1 MKSLAIDDSLH
12 PLLFIGAYRDHEENS
27 RLPLSLGIDY
37 ISQSGVKLEFL
48 QLSTLNLSQ
57 TTQLIADVLSLDTQK
72 ISTLANYIHDK
83 TKGNPFFIQ
92 EIIDHLYQEKQL
104 VFDANL
110 LIWTWDLAE
119 IRRLNLTDSI
129 IDLMIKKIR
138 RLSFPAQELLQVAA
152 CIGMDFDS
160 EFLSKIQGQSP
171 EDCLVLLRELISEE
185 LILLVNQINTST
197 DDIPA
202 EKRIYCN
209 EFKFSHD
216 YIQQAAYSL
225 IPSEK
230 RARLHQIIGNAILE
244 NEYLL
249 QQDHYGFGGIN
260 QLNWG
265 QSLLKHQKD
274 RDKLAK
280 LNLDAARKA
289 KATAAHAVALKYL
302 ERGITLLGEQGW
314 KRQYQLSLT
323 LHEEA
328 AGVAYLCGEINLM
341 RFYSQG
347 VLFNAKTLLEKANVY
362 EILITSQIAKN
373 QLSLALETGLV
384 VLSDLGIEIPKKPK
398 LINIWLEL
406 STVKWMLFVTPIES
420 LSQLPFMTNANSLA
434 AMRILKV
441 LASAA
446 YLTDSYLHSFLLCKG
461 VQLSIHYGNCPESAF
476 IYAAYGITLSSLVRN
491 TKKSYQFGQLA
502 SSLVEHHPFKRLST
516 KVTLIVNTFTRHWQ
530 QHLQQT
536 ITPLMKG
543 YYSGLENG
551 DFEYAAHCA
560 NVYSNHSFFLGKPL
574 EQLAHEMTVFEETFK
589 SLKQKIPLNHCQ
601 LYHQTIL
608 NLMGKSK
615 NPCQLFGSS
624 DDEKATLSNYKK
636 NDNKGSIFRFSC
648 LKLIL
653 CYLFEDYEQA
663 FEHCRLAQQYLAGG
677 NGSMFFCNLNFYD
690 SLLQFSRYHSRSD
703 KKKLLHI
710 IKRNQQNLKQ
720 WSKDCPSNF
729 LHKYYLIEAE
739 RNRILDHSVAA
750 MENYELAIE
759 LAKSNEY
766 LSEQALALELA
777 GKFYLGIG
785 KKIIGKYHLQ
795 EAISL
800 YQIWGADAK
809 VSQLQSK
816 FKELFSSQ
824 YNPAKEVKSVEHNLS
839 ETLELKTVLKASKAF
854 SQEVMLDKLFIKLI
868 SIIIENVGAQR
879 GVILLEKDGNL
890 WVEAEGNIS
899 QENTV
904 IRHSLLLE
912 ESHSVPQSII
922 NYVKR
927 TKEMVIL
934 EDSRINRY
942 FNNDPYIIE
951 RQARSVLCM
960 PLMTQGNLIG
970 LLYLENNLTPN
981 TFTKERS
988 QILQLLS
995 SQMAIAL
1002 ENAKVYERLSTLNT
1016 ELTQEIKVRQDA
1028 ERLLRD
1034 SEVRFRLIA
1043 ESSPIPLL
1051 ITRIGDGIILYVN
1064 DAAASKLG
1072 QSIDQLLNTPSDRFI
1087 LNLEDLEAMLN
1098 RLREGKKVE
1107 DWEVAAQTA
1116 TKEVVWIAVSMRT
1129 LVFNQEPAV
1138 MSAFYDVTDRKK
1150 AEEALREQGSFLRL
1164 VLDNIPQL
1172 IFWKDRNS
1180 RFLGC
1185 NKNWASAVGLS
1196 HPDEIFDKTDEELFA
1211 SSQNV
1216 ESYLE
1221 QDRRVI
1227 ETGIPELHMIEH
1239 QRRNN
1244 QDYWY
1249 DTNKIAIRDSYCNI
1263 VGILGTV
1270 ENITERKRAESE
1282 KAKFTKKLAEK
1293 NTDLQEA
1300 RDQLAHYS
1308 RTLEENVEA
1317 RTRELSQ
1324 TLEVLKATQAKLL
1337 FENEL
1342 LRKEEQG
1349 SSYDYQIG
1357 GSLPMDAPTYV
1368 VRTADRRLYQ
1378 ALKQGK
1384 FCYVLNPRQMGKSS
1398 LMVRMIKRL
1407 QYEGYPCF
1415 ALDMTLIGSAS
1426 INVNQ
1431 WYKGLMVQLWH
1442 GFELTDQINFKA
1454 WWKQQENLSPVQCL
1468 GKFFQEILLQHIHSE
1483 HIFIF
1488 IDEIDSVLGLNFPAN
1503 DFFALIRACFNQR
1516 SLNPDYQ
1523 RLSFALF
1530 GVATPSK
1537 LLDDPQRT
1545 PFNIGQAIHLEG
1557 FKEHEAQPLLPG
1569 LGQQLRN
1576 PQIVLKTLLAWT
1588 NGQPFLTQKLCH
1600 LIRNNLTTIETNAE
1614 VECIEKLVYSHIIE
1628 HWESQ
1633 DEPEHLKTIRDRLT
1647 TSPYIIQLLKLY
1659 QQVLELGELESCDS
1673 ETERELLLSGIV
1685 SKQQG
1690 KLRVN
1695 NRIYATIFNSSW
1707 LRKTLDNL

>member
-1 MKSLAIDDSLH
+1 MS
-12 PLLFIGAYRDHEENS
+12 
-27 RLPLSLGIDY
+27 
-37 ISQSGVKLEFL
+37 
-48 QLSTLNLSQ
+48 
-57 TTQLIADVLSLDTQK
+57 
-72 ISTLANYIHDK
+72 
-83 TKGNPFFIQ
+83 
-92 EIIDHLYQEKQL
+92 
-104 VFDANL
+104 
-110 LIWTWDLAE
+110 
-119 IRRLNLTDSI
+119 
-129 IDLMIKKIR
+129 
-138 RLSFPAQELLQVAA
+138 
-152 CIGMDFDS
+152 
-160 EFLSKIQGQSP
+160 
-171 EDCLVLLRELISEE
+171 
-185 LILLVNQINTST
+185 
-197 DDIPA
+197 
-202 EKRIYCN
+202 
-209 EFKFSHD
+209 
-216 YIQQAAYSL
+216 
-225 IPSEK
+225 
-230 RARLHQIIGNAILE
+230 
-244 NEYLL
+244 
-249 QQDHYGFGGIN
+249 
-260 QLNWG
+260 
-265 QSLLKHQKD
+265 
-274 RDKLAK
+274 
-280 LNLDAARKA
+280 
-289 KATAAHAVALKYL
+289 
-302 ERGITLLGEQGW
+302 
-314 KRQYQLSLT
+314 
-323 LHEEA
+323 
-328 AGVAYLCGEINLM
+328 
-341 RFYSQG
+341 
-347 VLFNAKTLLEKANVY
+347 
-362 EILITSQIAKN
+362 
-373 QLSLALETGLV
+373 
-384 VLSDLGIEIPKKPK
+384 
-398 LINIWLEL
+398 
-406 STVKWMLFVTPIES
+406 
-420 LSQLPFMTNANSLA
+420 NANSLA

-461 VQLSIHYGNCPESAF
+461 VQLSVNYGNSPESAF
-476 IYAAYGITLSSLVRN
+476 IYAAYGITLSSVVGN
-491 TKKSYQFGQLA
+491 TKRSYQFGQLA
-502 SSLVEHHPFKRLST
+502 SSLIEHHPFKRLFT

-530 QHLQQT
+530 QPLHKT

-574 EQLAHEMTVFEETFK
+574 EQLAHEMTAFEETFK
-589 SLKQKIPLNHCQ
+589 SLKQEIPLNHCQ
-601 LYHQTIL
+601 LYRQTIL
-608 NLMGKSK
+608 NLMGKSE
-615 NPCQLFGSS
+615 NTCQLFGSS
-624 DDEKATLSNYKK
+624 DDEKAILSLYKK
-636 NDNKGSIFRFSC
+636 NDNRGSIFRFSC

-663 FEHCRLAQQYLAGG
+663 FEHCQLAQQYLAGG

-690 SLLQFSRYHSRSD
+690 SLLQLSRFNSQTER
-703 KKKLLHI
+703 KTLLDI
-710 IKRNQQNLKQ
+710 IKKNQRKLKK
-720 WSKDCPSNF
+720 WSEGCPNNF
-729 LHKYYLIEAE
+729 LHKYYLVEAE
-739 RNRILDHSVAA
+739 RNRILDNPIDAI
-750 MENYELAIE
+750 EYYELAIK

-777 GKFYLGIG
+777 GKFYLSID
-785 KKIIGKYHLQ
+785 KTMIAKYHLQ
-795 EAISL
+795 EAINL
-800 YQIWGADAK
+800 YQVWGADAK
-809 VSQLQSK
+809 VSQLKSK
-816 FKELFSSQ
+816 FKKLLTPQ
-824 YNPAKEVKSVEHNLS
+824 YDEKKEVKLVKHDLA

-854 SQEVMLDKLFIKLI
+854 SQEVMLDKLLIKLI
-868 SIIIENVGAQR
+868 RIIIENVGAQR
-879 GVILLEKDGNL
+879 GVILLEKESKL
-890 WVEAEGNIS
+890 WVEAEGDIS

-912 ESHSVPQSII
+912 ESQSLPQSII

-927 TKEMVIL
+927 TKEIL
-934 EDSRINRY
+934 ILKDGRIHRY
-942 FNNDPYIIE
+942 FKNDPYIIE
-951 RQARSVLCM
+951 YQARSILCM

-970 LLYLENNLTPN
+970 LLYLENNLTPDA
-981 TFTKERS
+981 FTQERS
-988 QILQLLS
+988 QILHLLS

-1002 ENAKVYERLSTLNT
+1002 ENAKVYERLSNLNA

-1028 ERLLRD
+1028 ERLLKD

-1051 ITRIGDGIILYVN
+1051 ITRMENGVILYVN

-1072 QSIDQLLNTPSDRFI
+1072 LPINELINTPSDRF
-1087 LNLEDLEAMLN
+1087 LVNLDDLDKMLN
-1098 RLREGKKVE
+1098 RLREGQEVE
-1107 DWEVAAQTA
+1107 GWEVAAQTA
-1116 TKEVVWIAVSMRT
+1116 SKQVVWIAVSMRT

-1138 MSAFYDVTDRKK
+1138 MSAFYDVTDRKE

-1185 NKNWASAVGLS
+1185 NKNWASAVGLN
-1196 HPDEIFDKTDEELFA
+1196 HPDEIIDKTDKDLFS

-1216 ESYLE
+1216 KSYLE

-1227 ETGIPELHMIEH
+1227 ETGIPEHSIEH
-1239 QRRNN
+1239 HQKND

-1249 DTNKIAIRDSYCNI
+1249 DINKISIRDSHCNI

-1270 ENITERKRAESE
+1270 ENISEQKRAESE
-1282 KAKFTKKLAEK
+1282 RAKFMEKLAEK
-1293 NTDLQEA
+1293 NEDLQEA

-1324 TLEVLKATQAKLL
+1324 TLEVLKATQAELL

-1342 LRKEEQG
+1342 LRNEEQ
-1349 SSYDYQIG
+1349 SNSYDYQIG

-1378 ALKQGK
+1378 ALKQGE

-1407 QYEGYPCF
+1407 QYEGYPCV

-1442 GFELTDQINFKA
+1442 GFDLSDQVNFKA
-1454 WWKQQENLSPVQCL
+1454 WWKEQDNLSPVQCL
-1468 GKFFQEILLQHIHSE
+1468 GKFFEEILLQYINSE

-1503 DFFALIRACFNQR
+1503 DFFALIRACYNQR

-1530 GVATPSK
+1530 GVATPGK

-1569 LGQQLRN
+1569 LGQQLHN
-1576 PQIVLKTLLAWT
+1576 PQVVLKTVLTWT

-1614 VECIEKLVYSHIIE
+1614 VESIEKLVYSYIIE

-1647 TSPYIIQLLKLY
+1647 TSAYVIQLLKLY
-1659 QQVLELGELESCDS
+1659 QKVLELGEIESYDS
-1673 ETERELLLSGIV
+1673 EIERELLLSGIV

-1690 KLRVN
+1690 KLRPN
-1695 NRIYATIFNSSW
+1695 NRIYATIFNDSW
-1707 LRKTLDNL
+1707 LQKTLDNL